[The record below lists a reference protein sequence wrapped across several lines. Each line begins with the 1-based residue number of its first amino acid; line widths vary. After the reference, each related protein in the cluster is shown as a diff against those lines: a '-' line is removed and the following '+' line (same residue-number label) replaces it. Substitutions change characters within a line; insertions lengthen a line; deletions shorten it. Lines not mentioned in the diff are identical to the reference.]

1 MVCFVPRPNLKS
13 QIAISS
19 FCFFAIIPFFI
30 KHLKF
35 KPQRYKIISNKST
48 ANGIQLIKNQI
59 HKNDIF

>member
-35 KPQRYKIISNKST
+35 KPAKIQNHFEQINGKRNST
-48 ANGIQLIKNQI
+48 
-59 HKNDIF
+59 H